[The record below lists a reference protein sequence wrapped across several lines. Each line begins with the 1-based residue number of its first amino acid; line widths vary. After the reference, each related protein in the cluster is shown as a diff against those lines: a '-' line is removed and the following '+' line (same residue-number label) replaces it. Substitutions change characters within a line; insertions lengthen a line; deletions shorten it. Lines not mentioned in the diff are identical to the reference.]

1 MSMVS
6 DDSTSR
12 VMVLPV
18 SCPHARGPDITQAA
32 CHRRVIRSEAGYER
46 RNRCTRSTPGDTADP
61 HSMSTTS
68 IPCRSGSAR
77 RRRRGKRS
85 RIPRGAQATPSASNA
100 SARRTAYI
108 TRPATTHRLDEDLH
122 LATCPGP
129 FSCRTGASATSRRA
143 RAPCRGGPLQLK
155 SKRGAKRK
163 KEILI
168 SFEAGGQKRPAL
180 TEHVFLPFT
189 VSAQVASRAWGAS
202 S

>member
-143 RAPCRGGPLQLK
+143 RAPCRGRSSATQIEERCEEK
-155 SKRGAKRK
+155 KRNTRSLLRQGAKR
-163 KEILI
+163 
-168 SFEAGGQKRPAL
+168 AL
-180 TEHVFLPFT
+180 V
-189 VSAQVASRAWGAS
+189 
-202 S
+202 